1 MSKIVNAITTI
12 LKWLWNKFKTRY
24 KVTVSF
30 NKEYGDSDDTIHI
43 TKKIIVQKE
52 NHLKFRNEKNRE
64 IEYRSSGG
72 LNYII
77 EEL

>member
-1 MSKIVNAITTI
+1 MSKIKNAITTI
-12 LKWLWNKFKTRY
+12 FKWLWSKLNIRY

-43 TKKIIVQKE
+43 
-52 NHLKFRNEKNRE
+52 
-64 IEYRSSGG
+64 EYRSSGG

>member
-1 MSKIVNAITTI
+1 MTFKNMSKKI
-12 LKWLWNKFKTRY
+12 LKWVIQQLRKRY

-30 NKEYGDSDDTIHI
+30 NKEYGDSDDTTHI

-52 NHLKFRNEKNRE
+52 NHLKFRNEEGRE

>member
-12 LKWLWNKFKTRY
+12 LKWLWDKFKTRY

-30 NKEYGDSDDTIHI
+30 NKEYGDSDDTIHV

-52 NHLKFRNEKNRE
+52 NHLKFRNEEGRE